1 MFTSQKR
8 DHNIAGAMSKRRPLP
23 THARRFDPV
32 YSVAGV
38 FSAHRD
44 LKPYA
49 KLTLGD
55 SGLSVEEAGILV
67 LLVGLKEFGWDDC
80 PVDAAGFV
88 TFKDLQS
95 VLVHDASL
103 FARRVKKLAAPKC
116 GLLEVRR
123 IEKQANPGVHG
134 NTQQVRITQ
143 AGIAAVQPIWEK
155 FRRLSAK
162 LFATEPLRGFSQ
174 AELEAHVK
182 VNDAICRAIRD
193 WSDPAKRLL

>member
-1 MFTSQKR
+1 
-8 DHNIAGAMSKRRPLP
+8 MSKSRRVRPQP
-23 THARRFDPV
+23 RGFDPIYNV
-32 YSVAGV
+32 SSI
-38 FSAHRD
+38 FTAHRD

-55 SGLSVEEAGILV
+55 SGLSLEEADILV
-67 LLVGLKEFGWDDC
+67 LLLGLKEFGWDDC
-80 PVDAAGFV
+80 PVDAEGFV
-88 TFKDLQS
+88 TFKDLKG

-103 FARRVKKLAAPKC
+103 FARRVKKLAAPNC
-116 GLLEVRR
+116 GLVEVRR

-134 NTQQVRITQ
+134 NTQQLRITQ
-143 AGIAAVQPIWEK
+143 AGIAAVQPIWER

-174 AELEAHVK
+174 AELEAHGK

-193 WSDPAKRLL
+193 WSDPARRLL